1 MHIKNKKGLDSM
13 KKRVFAGLLAFV
25 FAFSMF
31 TTVLANET
39 VQEDNKD
46 AQEFIIPILR
56 DKEESVSQ
64 NKIALM
70 SKSRDENPRITYAY
84 TEDFYADSDT
94 FEIELQIENM
104 KDSRQN
110 LILTVLDEDYN
121 HVAKQVGVYYH
132 QNGLVYQME
141 LVADIDENSEYFIR
155 FTYNGKYSLN
165 LDIYSSYIYPIT
177 DVRIKDIE
185 VIDANS
191 NSFGISL
198 ANATEGENYVLFYG
212 QSWDYGEVKRE
223 ATVTSDKSLYV
234 EFGDAIPFDR
244 WNYIWICEEGTE
256 EFNRWDYLDQAELY
270 SYGVNDSEEDYR
282 NDGISC
288 EEYIPESATYV
299 WFGMWSKDGF
309 DQGYDESDIDNVDVY
324 LFDMTTGKNVGTM
337 ADVEYLEEYGEI
349 EGNIKITKTLDETH
363 EYIMVFNDGYSIR
376 IYDDFTVTSEKKL
389 ININAYDEDKNHLQ
403 VIPAEMDTFYVNVY
417 SINISDPKNVK
428 VELIDE
434 MGETIA
440 KGTYKSSMS
449 RHKITVSGGLD
460 VGKYILKA
468 TYGDLV
474 CTRQIEVT
482 EGNNSAWQNVSDT
495 VIYDG
500 KTYVCVSLETET
512 LDPAKLTYKVVL
524 NDGTV
529 MKAKYHRSLGNAYN
543 EKRFVVTVDEE
554 LYNTDYNN
562 PARLEIYDGTDLIAP
577 TYENN
582 IKIRWVSEETEPFVY
597 GTYNITGTTAE
608 IFLEGFTDVGDFAIC
623 AYDELTEAGVTV
635 DAVKTTNTSVTFN
648 KSDLKKIHMSGN
660 DSIELFIEE
669 DDEYVTYVWTSLYDG
684 LISAIMEDSFGFQ
697 KAFTSREYEALN
709 LPYNDYAYYKLATSE
724 SGLKSET
731 YKKIEVGLLYH
742 IEATEG
748 KETVYAQFKTADGKE
763 SAVMTASI
771 TIDSCGP
778 VFSVVGEIPSSLT
791 INENTEIEVCL
802 EIEASEAGTICFAL
816 CDADGNIIGYESEST
831 IAKGIGEVYGWF
843 WSEDAN
849 YEDATTLVV
858 YMTDI
863 AGNMSAEQRFDIS
876 VVVSEIVEFE
886 TDEAFW
892 VIDAA
897 TGTILDC
904 EIYGETLNIPT
915 EIEGISI
922 KAIGQIAFSSSSS
935 YVEVYVPATIN
946 SIDEDAFALWNDF
959 ILLVEKD
966 SYAHTFAEKNYLPYE
981 VIGEEEEMGIGIGF
995 VTHSTYNN
1003 IVTVSAIIE
1012 NTYQEEIDVN
1022 AYVAF
1027 YKQGQLVDVQPENI
1041 TVYDSYQV
1049 YGQISTE
1056 EGADEARVFI
1066 WEYNDTF
1073 APFNEY
1079 VSVDL

>member
-1 MHIKNKKGLDSM
+1 M

-31 TTVLANET
+31 TTVFANENVT
-39 VQEDNKD
+39 TDNEN
-46 AQEFIIPILR
+46 AQEFIVPILR
-56 DKEESVSQ
+56 EKEDASQ
-64 NKIALM
+64 NKISLM
-70 SKSRDENPRITYAY
+70 DVDDGNPRVYGIY
-84 TEDFYADSDT
+84 TEDFYADSDI
-94 FEIELQIENM
+94 FEIEVVIDNI
-104 KDSRQN
+104 KDTRRN
-110 LILTVLDEDYN
+110 LTLTVLDEDYN
-121 HVAKQVGVYYH
+121 WVAQQIGVYYRDT
-132 QNGLVYQME
+132 NSLIYQMKV
-141 LVADIDENSEYFIR
+141 VADIDENEDYLVR
-155 FTYNGKYSLN
+155 VTYNGKYSLK
-165 LDIYSSYIYPIT
+165 LDAYSSFIQPIT
-177 DVRIKDIE
+177 DVRIKDIK
-185 VIDANS
+185 VVDHDT
-191 NSFGISL
+191 NSFRISL
-198 ANATEGENYVLFYG
+198 ANVSEGENYVLFYG
-212 QSWDYGEVKRE
+212 ENWSYADVRTE
-223 ATVTSDKSLYV
+223 ATVESDNSLYV
-234 EFGDAIPFDR
+234 EFGDVIPFDR

-299 WFGMWSKDGF
+299 WFGMWSKDGT
-309 DQGYDESDIDNVDVY
+309 DQGYDASDLDNADVY
-324 LFDMTTGKNVGTM
+324 LFDMTTGKTVSTM
-337 ADVEYLEEYGEI
+337 YDAEFLEEYGEI
-349 EGNIKITKTLDETH
+349 SGEIKITKTLDETH

-434 MGETIA
+434 MGETVA
-440 KGTYKSSMS
+440 KGTYKSSLK

-635 DAVKTTNTSVTFN
+635 DAVKTTNTSATFN

-669 DDEYVTYVWTSLYDG
+669 DDEYVTYIWTSLYDG

-697 KAFTSREYEALN
+697 KAFTSRAYEALN

-742 IEATEG
+742 IEAAEG
-748 KETVYAQFKTADGKE
+748 KETVYAQFKTADGEE
-763 SAVMTASI
+763 SDVMTASI
-771 TIDSCGP
+771 AIDTVAPTFEVIGD
-778 VFSVVGEIPSSLT
+778 IPSTLVVSED
-791 INENTEIEVCL
+791 NEIVVEL
-802 EIEASEAGTICFAL
+802 EIESSEAGNINFAL
-816 CDADGNIIGYESEST
+816 YDADGNIIGYESGT
-831 IAKGIGEVYGWF
+831 YVDKGEGYVAGWF
-843 WSEDAN
+843 WADDAN

-863 AGNMSAEQRFDIS
+863 AGNKSEEQRFD
-876 VVVSEIVEFE
+876 VTVAVREIVEFE
-886 TDEAFW
+886 TDEAYW
-892 VIDAA
+892 AIDAA
-897 TGTILDC
+897 TGTILMC
-904 EIYGETLNIPT
+904 EIYTETFEIPA
-915 EIEGISI
+915 EIEGIRI
-922 KAIGQIAFSSSSS
+922 TAIGEEAFTSND
-935 YVEVYVPATIN
+935 YVEVYIPATIT
-946 SIDEDAFALWNDF
+946 SINTWAFELLYWNDF
-959 ILLVEKD
+959 TLLVEKD